1 MIKQALKK
9 KMEKLAADAQGEI
22 EREILPNLELL
33 RYELELAT
41 RLMERAEGTPAFDD
55 WATDVEM
62 LGVMIFQEEERLAQ
76 KEAEIER
83 SQAMLAEVEADL
95 ARAEAVGV
103 EAGEVLGQ
111 AAGEAP
117 GEAPL
122 PAQPAVPAG

>member
-22 EREILPNLELL
+22 AREILPNLELL

-83 SQAMLAEVEADL
+83 SRAMLAEVKADL
-95 ARAEAVGV
+95 ARV
-103 EAGEVLGQ
+103 EAGDLESGQ
-111 AAGEAP
+111 TP
-117 GEAPL
+117 GEAAF
-122 PAQPAVPAG
+122 PAQPVVPVG